1 MIIFFRML
9 YIVVCILQTH
19 RVTET
24 ASDSECDPLKTVS
37 GTSNPD
43 QSKSTSGRLD
53 QILDKETCKE
63 DVNMLINLD
72 GGTKE

>member
-1 MIIFFRML
+1 ML

-24 ASDSECDPLKTVS
+24 ASDSECDPLKTMS

-43 QSKSTSGRLD
+43 QSKRTSGRRD